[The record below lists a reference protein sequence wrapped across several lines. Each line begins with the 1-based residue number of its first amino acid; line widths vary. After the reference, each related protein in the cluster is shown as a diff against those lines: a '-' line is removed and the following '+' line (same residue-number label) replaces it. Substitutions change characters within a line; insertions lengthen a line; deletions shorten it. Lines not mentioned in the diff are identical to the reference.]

1 MSLATQVVLLVT
13 GIRFADRRDDLAGI
27 ARVRWEGNHAE
38 PEECS
43 VSDLIG
49 WMIRRRGRAYVR
61 RPDGSRGPLLEV
73 VQEPERRYLRSG
85 PGDDGRDFLLA
96 LPRI

>member
-1 MSLATQVVLLVT
+1 MSLATQAVLVVT
-13 GIRFADRRDDLAGI
+13 GIRFAERRDDLAGI
-27 ARVRWEGNHAE
+27 TRVRWEGSHPE

-61 RPDGSRGPLLEV
+61 RPDGSKGPLVQV
-73 VQEPERRYLRSG
+73 VQEPERRYLCSV
-85 PGDDGRDFLLA
+85 PGDDGRDLLLA